1 MDEKQIKL
9 DGQNG
14 GTDIPYV
21 NSAEVVGLI
30 NIRNSAAI
38 LRQLVDFARQ
48 WKVASNNS
56 KEILK
61 RKNVLIVSIGKKKLL
76 QHGRSDAPLLF

>member
-30 NIRNSAAI
+30 TIRNSAAI

-48 WKVASNNS
+48 WKISGKQQLKGNPQKEKCFNRIHWEEKAASTW
-56 KEILK
+56 KI
-61 RKNVLIVSIGKKKLL
+61 
-76 QHGRSDAPLLF
+76 

>member
-1 MDEKQIKL
+1 MDKKQINL

-14 GTDIPYV
+14 GTNIPYV
-21 NSAEVVGLI
+21 NSAEVVGQI

-48 WKVASNNS
+48 WKISGKQQLKGNPQKEKCFNRIHWEEKAASTW
-56 KEILK
+56 KI
-61 RKNVLIVSIGKKKLL
+61 
-76 QHGRSDAPLLF
+76 